1 MKDHVFL
8 FPGQGAQVLGMGKDL
23 YLNTELGKQIFDMAN
38 EILGFHF
45 SKICFEGPEEEL
57 FLTQNSQPAL
67 LTVSYILYNL
77 LGEEPYMAAGH
88 SLGEFTAFLCAGA
101 VKFEDAV
108 LAVHKRGKYM
118 QEAVPVGKG
127 AMAAIMGV
135 DAVKIIEVVEK
146 VEGIVDVANLNSPTQ
161 VVISG
166 EKQAVEKAV
175 EIIAPKKFKFLP
187 VSAPFHSSLM
197 RPAEEKLAVA
207 LNKIEFRDPIFP
219 VINNSEAAEV
229 TTGEYARYSLIR
241 QVSRPV
247 LWHAAMM
254 RFMKEKEIKKFT
266 EIGSSRVLAGLIK
279 RTARQEGFDIET
291 YNIQGLEDLK
301 TIYKN

>member
-1 MKDHVFL
+1 MKDHGFL
-8 FPGQGAQVLGMGKDL
+8 FPGQGAQVVGMGKDL
-23 YLNTELGKQIFDMAN
+23 YLNTELGKKIFDMAN
-38 EILGFHF
+38 EILGYHF

-57 FLTQNSQPAL
+57 CLTQNVQPAL

-88 SLGEFTAFLCAGA
+88 SVGEFTAFLCAGA
-101 VKFEDAV
+101 IKFEDA
-108 LAVHKRGKYM
+108 LSAVYKRGIYM

-135 DAVKIIEVVEK
+135 DVVKIYEVVEK
-146 VEGIVDVANLNSPTQ
+146 VDGIVDVANLNSPTQ

-175 EIIAPKKFKFLP
+175 EIIAPKKVKFLS
-187 VSAPFHSSLM
+187 VSAPFHSELM
-197 RPAEEKLAVA
+197 RPAEEKLAMV
-207 LNKIEFRDPIFP
+207 LNNIEFRDPAFP
-219 VINNSEAAEV
+219 VINNIEAAEV
-229 TTGEYARYSLIR
+229 TTGEYARYSLIK

-247 LWHAAMM
+247 LWHNAMM
-254 RFMKEKEIKKFT
+254 RFMKEKEIRKFI
-266 EIGSSRVLAGLIK
+266 EIGSGRVLTGLIK

-291 YNIQGLEDLK
+291 YNIRDLEDLK
-301 TIYKN
+301 VLYKN

>member
-1 MKDHVFL
+1 MKDQVFL
-8 FPGQGAQVLGMGKDL
+8 FPGQGAQVVGMGKDL
-23 YLNTELGKQIFDMAN
+23 YLNTELGKKIFDMTN
-38 EILGFHF
+38 EILGYHF

-57 FLTQNSQPAL
+57 CLTQNVQPAL

-77 LGEEPYMAAGH
+77 LGVEPYMAAGH
-88 SLGEFTAFLCAGA
+88 SVGEFTAFLCAGA

-108 LAVHKRGKYM
+108 LAVYKRGLYM

-135 DAVKIIEVVEK
+135 DVVKIYEVVEK

-175 EIIAPKKFKFLP
+175 EIIAAKKVKFLS
-187 VSAPFHSSLM
+187 VSAPFHSGLM
-197 RPAEEKLAVA
+197 HPAEEKLAAV
-207 LNKIEFRDPIFP
+207 LNNIEFRDPAFP
-219 VINNSEAAEV
+219 VINNIEAAEV

-247 LWHAAMM
+247 LWHTAMM

-266 EIGSSRVLAGLIK
+266 EIGSGRVLTGLIK

-291 YNIQGLEDLK
+291 YSIQNLEDLK
-301 TIYKN
+301 AMYKN

>member
-8 FPGQGAQVLGMGKDL
+8 FPGQGSQVVGMGKDL
-23 YLNTELGKQIFDMAN
+23 YLNTALGKKTFDMAN
-38 EILGFHF
+38 EILGYHF

-57 FLTQNSQPAL
+57 RLTYNGQPAL

-77 LGEEPYMAAGH
+77 LGEVPYMAAGH
-88 SLGEFTAFLCAGA
+88 SLGEYSALLCAGA
-101 VKFEDAV
+101 IKYEDAV

-135 DAVKIIEVVEK
+135 DVEKIFEVVEK

-166 EKQAVEKAV
+166 EKQSVQEAVA
-175 EIIAPKKFKFLP
+175 IIAPRKVKYLP
-187 VSAPFHSSLM
+187 VSAPFHSELM
-197 RPAEEKLAVA
+197 RPAEEKLTAD
-207 LNKIEFRDPIFP
+207 LNNIEFKDLAFP
-219 VINNSEAAEV
+219 VINNIEAAEV
-229 TTGEYARYSLIR
+229 TTGEYARYSLKK

-247 LWHAAMM
+247 LWHNTIM
-254 RFMKEKEIKKFT
+254 RFLKEKEIKKFT
-266 EIGSSRVLAGLIK
+266 EMGSGRVLTGLLK
-279 RTARQEGFDIET
+279 RTARQEGFNIET
-291 YNIQGLEDLK
+291 YNIRNLEDLR
-301 TIYKN
+301 TICKN